1 MALHNFL
8 PFLAPPWVKMVV
20 NSSLCHNLKVMDGT
34 LECVVEKSDSF
45 KRLEWNKDGK
55 TITSGDSGKYVIHP
69 PFYDSDG
76 NTSLVHMLTV
86 RQVNRSDE
94 GVFLCRVFSEYSDA
108 TPEDV
113 AALSLSLT
121 DTGRTSLC
129 SNSGFDM

>member
-1 MALHNFL
+1 
-8 PFLAPPWVKMVV
+8 MVV
-20 NSSLCHNLKVMDGT
+20 NSSLCHSLKVMDGT

-45 KRLEWNKDGK
+45 KRLEWSKDGQ

-69 PFYDSDG
+69 PFYDAEG

-86 RQVNRSDE
+86 RRVSRSDE
-94 GVFLCRVFSEYSDA
+94 CVFLCQVFSEYSDA

-113 AALSLSLT
+113 AALSLRLA